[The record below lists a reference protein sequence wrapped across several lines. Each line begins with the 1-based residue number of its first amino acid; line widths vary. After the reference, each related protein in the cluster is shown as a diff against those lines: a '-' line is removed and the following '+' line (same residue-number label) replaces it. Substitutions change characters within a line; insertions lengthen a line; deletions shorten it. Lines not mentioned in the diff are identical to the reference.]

1 MHFKCYGNR
10 FKGPSN
16 ANSSSLRALQLQIL
30 LKRKKSKIGHIGLTN
45 IDSLAIDNFEFDFI
59 S

>member
-10 FKGPSN
+10 FKGPCN

-30 LKRKKSKIGHIGLTN
+30 LKRKNLEIGHTGLTN